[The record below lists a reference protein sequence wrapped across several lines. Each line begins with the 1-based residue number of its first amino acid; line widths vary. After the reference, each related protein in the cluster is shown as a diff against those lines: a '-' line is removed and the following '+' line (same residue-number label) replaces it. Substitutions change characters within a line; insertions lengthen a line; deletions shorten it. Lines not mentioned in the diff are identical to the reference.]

1 MIPID
6 SSANLINSSSFED
19 SSMYLD
25 VSNRKFSR
33 SMSIRSDTSSSS
45 IKPTLH
51 EVILAE
57 KMDFEA
63 KLERMSKRKQWLRIH
78 QQLLRTL
85 ASYCMLQGSGG
96 GGLASVQM
104 ELLLLLQASFHWYDS
119 LMLKFRSTVSKL
131 VYFIVHII
139 HANLYVL

>member
-1 MIPID
+1 
-6 SSANLINSSSFED
+6 
-19 SSMYLD
+19 MYLD

-63 KLERMSKRKQWLRIH
+63 KLERMSRRKQWLRNH

-104 ELLLLLQASFHWYDS
+104 ELLLLLQARFTT
-119 LMLKFRSTVSKL
+119 LKFRSTVSKL
-131 VYFIVHII
+131 VYFIVI
-139 HANLYVL
+139 HRYTY

>member
-1 MIPID
+1 M
-6 SSANLINSSSFED
+6 NSGQED

-104 ELLLLLQASFHWYDS
+104 ELLLLLQARLRSCSLSYWYWDNFFQICF
-119 LMLKFRSTVSKL
+119 KW
-131 VYFIVHII
+131 I
-139 HANLYVL
+139 